1 MAKAAQEDETLELPE
16 GGIAAFVMSDE
27 DADAIYGPDD
37 DGTEEFGNN
46 GIAQFPALTKK
57 MAAMGREG
65 DNTLAHVETGE
76 LIIPAVFLKDDPQ
89 MKETLF
95 AFLERQGVENP
106 ERYVVGS
113 DENSINPNTG
123 APEFF
128 FKFIKKAVKGV
139 VKGVKN
145 VIKGVVKVVKKI
157 APIVLPIVLGTFG
170 PLGAIYGSALGSGIG
185 TLISGGS
192 LKDALKAVVKVVK
205 KIAPV
210 VLPIALGM
218 TPLGAIYG
226 AALGSGIGTLISG
239 GSLKDALKSGV
250 MAGITGGIIK
260 GFTGPGK
267 FMQNISA
274 ELAAPTA
281 RLGQFATGTG
291 NTLQS
296 LGSKVGLG
304 TAPAADAPGM
314 FSKFTP
320 TADLLAQDTFSGRAL
335 SAVQPDAIA
344 ANQVDALKPPK
355 TGVNAE
361 IPEVKSFGT
370 NLAEGNIKDAFFPKG
385 PTATDFLNSGAT
397 TSVEVAKQM
406 AADAA
411 PKFLRSYLPMAA
423 AGTAVAGAA
432 GAFEVPEQEEAGVI
446 GRDEDGNPITG
457 STLVEDDPSKYLIAD
472 LGNIVLNPETG
483 QYETKSTYTP
493 PDIQAYDA
501 TAFQMSNE
509 NPFSGGQ
516 PGFGSVSTA
525 TGPFARPSVAQF
537 AAKGGEIFPRR
548 TGGIMPNE
556 GVPNKDSVRAML
568 MPGEFVMTTDAVKG
582 LGNGNMQQGIQ
593 NMYSVMSKLENRGRQ
608 TA

>member
-1 MAKAAQEDETLELPE
+1 MAKAAQKDELLELPE

-128 FKFIKKAVKGV
+128 FKFIKKAIKGV

-157 APIVLPIVLGTFG
+157 APVVLPIVLSTMG
-170 PLGAIYGSALGSGIG
+170 PLGAIYGS
-185 TLISGGS
+185 
-192 LKDALKAVVKVVK
+192 
-205 KIAPV
+205 
-210 VLPIALGM
+210 
-218 TPLGAIYG
+218 
-226 AALGSGIGTLISG
+226 ALGSGIGTLISG

-260 GFTGPGK
+260 GVTGPGS
-267 FMQNISA
+267 FMQNVSA
-274 ELAAPTA
+274 ELAAPGA

-291 NTLQS
+291 NTLKS
-296 LGSKVGLG
+296 LGSKIGLG

-314 FSKFTP
+314 FSKFAP
-320 TADLLAQDTFSGRAL
+320 SAELLASDTFSGRSL
-335 SAVQPDAIA
+335 SAVQPENIA
-344 ANQVDALKPPK
+344 ANQVPEAKIPKP
-355 TGVNAE
+355 GVNAE
-361 IPEVKSFGT
+361 IPEVKSFGA

-432 GAFEVPEQEEAGVI
+432 GAFEVPEQEAAGVI

>member
-1 MAKAAQEDETLELPE
+1 MAKAAQKDELLELPE

-128 FKFIKKAVKGV
+128 FKFLKKAVKGV

-192 LKDALKAVVKVVK
+192 LKDALKA
-205 KIAPV
+205 
-210 VLPIALGM
+210 
-218 TPLGAIYG
+218 
-226 AALGSGIGTLISG
+226 
-239 GSLKDALKSGV
+239 GV
-250 MAGITGGIIK
+250 MTGITGGLIK
-260 GFTGPGK
+260 GATGMLPGGQGFFKTIGNELANPGARFADTLSAASTSFGDAGAAIMDGPG
-267 FMQNISA
+267 
-274 ELAAPTA
+274 
-281 RLGQFATGTG
+281 G
-291 NTLQS
+291 NTLKDAFYGEGKLINPS
-296 LGSKVGLG
+296 YGDL
-304 TAPAADAPGM
+304 TAPEAEIPPVD
-314 FSKFTP
+314 SK
-320 TADLLAQDTFSGRAL
+320 
-335 SAVQPDAIA
+335 II
-344 ANQVDALKPPK
+344 K
-355 TGVNAE
+355 TGTE
-361 IPEVKSFGT
+361 LPEVKSFGA
-370 NLAEGNIKDAFFPKG
+370 NLAEGNVKDAFLPQG
-385 PTATDFLNSGAT
+385 PTATDFITSGAT
-397 TSVEVAKQM
+397 TSLDIAKQM
-406 AADAA
+406 ASDAA
-411 PKFLRSYLPMAA
+411 PGFLRSYAPIAA
-423 AGTAVAGAA
+423 AGTLVGGAL
-432 GAFEVPEQEEAGVI
+432 GAFEVPEQEDAGVI

-457 STLVEDDPSKYLIAD
+457 STLVEDDPSKYLISD

-483 QYETKSTYTP
+483 QYEAKTTYRA
-493 PDIQAYDA
+493 PDIQSYDA

-509 NPFSGGQ
+509 NPFAGGESGIGA
-516 PGFGSVSTA
+516 VSTA
-525 TGPFARPSVAQF
+525 TGPFARPTLVQNVAE
-537 AAKGGEIFPRR
+537 GGQIFPRR

-556 GVPNKDSVRAML
+556 GVPNQDSVRAML

-582 LGNGNMQQGIQ
+582 MGNGNMQQGIQ
-593 NMYSVMSKLENRGRQ
+593 NMYSVMSNLENRGRQ

>member
-1 MAKAAQEDETLELPE
+1 MAKAAQKDELLELPE

-128 FKFIKKAVKGV
+128 FKFIKKAIKGV

-157 APIVLPIVLGTFG
+157 APVVLPIV
-170 PLGAIYGSALGSGIG
+170 
-185 TLISGGS
+185 
-192 LKDALKAVVKVVK
+192 
-205 KIAPV
+205 
-210 VLPIALGM
+210 LGM

-281 RLGQFATGTG
+281 RLGQFATGAG

-304 TAPAADAPGM
+304 TAPAADATGIL
-314 FSKFTP
+314 SKFKP

-344 ANQVDALKPPK
+344 ANQVDALKTPEP
-355 TGVNAE
+355 GVNAE

-423 AGTAVAGAA
+423 AGTAVGGAL

-525 TGPFARPSVAQF
+525 TGPFARPSVVQA
-537 AAKGGEIFPRR
+537 AAKGGQIFPRR

>member
-1 MAKAAQEDETLELPE
+1 MAKAAQKDELLELPE

-157 APIVLPIVLGTFG
+157 APIVLPI
-170 PLGAIYGSALGSGIG
+170 ALSF
-185 TLISGGS
+185 
-192 LKDALKAVVKVVK
+192 
-205 KIAPV
+205 
-210 VLPIALGM
+210 
-218 TPLGAIYG
+218 TPLGAVYG
-226 AALGSGIGTLISG
+226 AALGNGIGTLISG

-250 MAGITGGIIK
+250 MAGITGGLIK
-260 GFTGPGK
+260 GATGMIKGQNFFKTIGNELANPGARFADTLSGAATSFGDAGAAIMDGPG
-267 FMQNISA
+267 
-274 ELAAPTA
+274 
-281 RLGQFATGTG
+281 G
-291 NTLQS
+291 NTLKDAFYGEGKIFNPSYGDLSSPEAEQKIS
-296 LGSKVGLG
+296 LADQKKLD
-304 TAPAADAPGM
+304 AATLEQNANLAAEGNYKAPG
-314 FSKFTP
+314 FFDSLREGNVSEAFFP
-320 TADLLAQDTFSGRAL
+320 NANAPNAAQIQKITGL
-335 SAVQPDAIA
+335 TG
-344 ANQVDALKPPK
+344 DALK
-355 TGVNAE
+355 V
-361 IPEVKSFGT
+361 
-370 NLAEGNIKDAFFPKG
+370 
-385 PTATDFLNSGAT
+385 ATDSAQAN
-397 TSVEVAKQM
+397 
-406 AADAA
+406 
-411 PKFLRSYLPMAA
+411 FLRTYAPLAA

-432 GAFEVPEQEEAGVI
+432 GAFKVPEQEEPGLI
-446 GRDEDGNPITG
+446 GGETG
-457 STLVEDDPSKYLIAD
+457 SDLVEKDPSKYLIAD

-525 TGPFARPSVAQF
+525 TGPFARPSVVQA

-593 NMYSVMSKLENRGRQ
+593 NMYSVMSNLESRGRK

>member
-1 MAKAAQEDETLELPE
+1 MAKAAQKDELLELPE

-128 FKFIKKAVKGV
+128 FKFIKKAIKGV

-157 APIVLPIVLGTFG
+157 APVVLPIV
-170 PLGAIYGSALGSGIG
+170 
-185 TLISGGS
+185 
-192 LKDALKAVVKVVK
+192 
-205 KIAPV
+205 
-210 VLPIALGM
+210 LGM
-218 TPLGAIYG
+218 TPLGAVYG
-226 AALGSGIGTLISG
+226 AALGNGIGTLISG

-260 GFTGPGK
+260 GGLGMMKGQGFLKTIGNELANPGARFADTLSGAATSFGDAGAAIMDGPGGNTLK
-267 FMQNISA
+267 DAFYGGGKLIDPNYGALSTPEAKQKIS
-274 ELAAPTA
+274 LADQQKLDATQLQTNVDAAAAGTYEAPSFGESIAKGDLKSALFPNANAPTA
-281 RLGQFATGTG
+281 
-291 NTLQS
+291 
-296 LGSKVGLG
+296 
-304 TAPAADAPGM
+304 
-314 FSKFTP
+314 
-320 TADLLAQDTFSGRAL
+320 AQIQA
-335 SAVQPDAIA
+335 
-344 ANQVDALKPPK
+344 
-355 TGVNAE
+355 
-361 IPEVKSFGT
+361 GT
-370 NLAEGNIKDAFFPKG
+370 NLLPGAAKIAAEGAQAG
-385 PTATDFLNSGAT
+385 
-397 TSVEVAKQM
+397 
-406 AADAA
+406 
-411 PKFLRSYLPMAA
+411 FLRSYLPMAA

-432 GAFEVPEQEEAGVI
+432 GAFQVPEQEEAGVI

-525 TGPFARPSVAQF
+525 TGPFARPSVVQA
-537 AAKGGEIFPRR
+537 AAKGGQIFPRR

>member
-1 MAKAAQEDETLELPE
+1 MAKAAQKDELLELPE

-128 FKFIKKAVKGV
+128 FKFIKKAIKGV

-157 APIVLPIVLGTFG
+157 APVVLPIV
-170 PLGAIYGSALGSGIG
+170 
-185 TLISGGS
+185 
-192 LKDALKAVVKVVK
+192 
-205 KIAPV
+205 
-210 VLPIALGM
+210 LGM

-226 AALGSGIGTLISG
+226 AALGSGIGTLIQG

-291 NTLQS
+291 NTLQN

-344 ANQVDALKPPK
+344 ANQVDALKTPEP
-355 TGVNAE
+355 GVNAE

-423 AGTAVAGAA
+423 AGTAVGGAL

-525 TGPFARPSVAQF
+525 TGPFARPSVVQA
-537 AAKGGEIFPRR
+537 AAKGGQIFPRR

>member
-1 MAKAAQEDETLELPE
+1 MAKAAQKDELLELPE

-128 FKFIKKAVKGV
+128 FKFIKKAIKGV

-157 APIVLPIVLGTFG
+157 APVVLPIV
-170 PLGAIYGSALGSGIG
+170 
-185 TLISGGS
+185 
-192 LKDALKAVVKVVK
+192 
-205 KIAPV
+205 
-210 VLPIALGM
+210 LGM

-226 AALGSGIGTLISG
+226 AALGSGIGTLIQG

-260 GFTGPGK
+260 GVTGPGS
-267 FMQNISA
+267 FMQNVSA

-291 NTLQS
+291 NTLQN

-344 ANQVDALKPPK
+344 ANQVDALKTPEP
-355 TGVNAE
+355 GVNAE

-423 AGTAVAGAA
+423 AGTAVGGAL

-525 TGPFARPSVAQF
+525 TGPFARPSVVQA
-537 AAKGGEIFPRR
+537 AAKGGQIFPRR

>member
-1 MAKAAQEDETLELPE
+1 MAKAAQKDELLELPE

-157 APIVLPIVLGTFG
+157 APVVLPIVLGMG
-170 PLGAIYGSALGSGIG
+170 PLG
-185 TLISGGS
+185 T
-192 LKDALKAVVKVVK
+192 
-205 KIAPV
+205 
-210 VLPIALGM
+210 
-218 TPLGAIYG
+218 IYG
-226 AALGSGIGTLISG
+226 AALGQGIGTLISG

-281 RLGQFATGTG
+281 RLGQFATGAG

-304 TAPAADAPGM
+304 TAPAADATGIL
-314 FSKFTP
+314 SKFKP

-385 PTATDFLNSGAT
+385 GTAMDFYNSAQAAGAPIT
-397 TSVEVAKQM
+397 MEVAKQM
-406 AADAA
+406 AAEAA
-411 PKFLRSYLPMAA
+411 PGFLRSYLPMAA

-432 GAFEVPEQEEAGVI
+432 GAFEVPKQEEAGVI

>member
-1 MAKAAQEDETLELPE
+1 MAKAAQKDELLELPE

-157 APIVLPIVLGTFG
+157 AP
-170 PLGAIYGSALGSGIG
+170 
-185 TLISGGS
+185 
-192 LKDALKAVVKVVK
+192 
-205 KIAPV
+205 V

-281 RLGQFATGTG
+281 RLGQFATGAG

-304 TAPAADAPGM
+304 TARAADAPGM

-344 ANQVDALKPPK
+344 ANQVDALKTPEP
-355 TGVNAE
+355 GVNAE

-525 TGPFARPSVAQF
+525 TGPFARPSVVQA
-537 AAKGGEIFPRR
+537 AAKGGQIFPRR

>member
-1 MAKAAQEDETLELPE
+1 MAKAAQKDELLELPE

-157 APIVLPIVLGTFG
+157 AP
-170 PLGAIYGSALGSGIG
+170 
-185 TLISGGS
+185 
-192 LKDALKAVVKVVK
+192 
-205 KIAPV
+205 V

-291 NTLQS
+291 NTLQN

-304 TAPAADAPGM
+304 TAPAADATGM

-344 ANQVDALKPPK
+344 ANQVPKAKIPK

-397 TSVEVAKQM
+397 TDIAVARQM

-432 GAFEVPEQEEAGVI
+432 GAFEVPKQEEAGVI

-525 TGPFARPSVAQF
+525 TGPFARPSVVQA
-537 AAKGGEIFPRR
+537 AAKGGQIFPRR